1 MPEVKNFTEE
11 IPSIFQDA
19 QRSLATHRKNAA
31 ALRKIIQKNCKNKEN
46 EQLFIKEFYRNL
58 NKILV
63 VKKGQIAA
71 DRALKFIVEFI
82 KFSIKKE
89 AEKKAKKKEKMENAK
104 DENQMNIDII
114 TIEDNEPEESFI
126 GRFVD
131 LLFNYLLRGISSKNK
146 VVRFR
151 ICQLIALSLDTLTE
165 MDDEM
170 YCNLTNNLRLRA
182 KEKDANIRVH
192 AAIALSRLLEDDD
205 DIIENDNNEES
216 VLNILI
222 NMIQFDPNPDVRKAV
237 MCNLDISEKTL
248 PYIIERAQDT
258 DTSIRRCFYLTTMKN
273 IPIDTLSMNQ
283 REKILGWGL
292 FDRENSVQKAC
303 KHLLCEKWI
312 NEDCKRDLVK
322 FLNYF
327 DVMTSTIAG
336 DAIKIYF
343 EKYPNIKMSYNETE
357 WNSLSSEYAFLIR
370 EYVEFCHQNKK
381 DDKLDEILP
390 EIIKLVD
397 YLKKYFQKIVELRQ
411 EEEDEKILNEFI
423 VSQLLGIGNSLDYAD
438 EMGRRVMF
446 SCLRELLVSSEI
458 PNSQIPTI
466 IDILMKTALN
476 EKDLIRVIIEIICD
490 IREPIEEENIQQK
503 DSTMESL
510 INTKCLEIIKCLLER
525 TDENLS
531 DNPAL
536 SEINHNLIVPA
547 IKSGEEYMREL
558 GLNCLGLWCNFDME
572 LAVENMPLFLFN
584 TENIKPKI
592 QMMSLKIIF
601 DLIMRHGF
609 RAFEDV
615 VINLGSHGKFTV
627 NEIFK
632 HCLRN
637 TEGEVLSLAVSGI
650 SKLMLLKYFYDP
662 QILQRLIILYF
673 HPCTVNND
681 SLRQC
686 LSYFLPAFSYSS
698 VENQEFMT
706 SVLGV
711 CIRKLVKQY
720 YKNKEDMISPIQFGQ
735 QMIEW
740 TDYRRVLSNDFYKSK
755 SCPHARLAIKLLKI
769 AEKDTLTVIKTVC
782 YLLNKLTLNES
793 VENLVINDILERA
806 ENLKEMTTNNTVNNL
821 LSKFIFYVKNVKI
834 KIEDEDHN
842 SGEFKV
848 KIKEEAS
855 SPKQSHYIIKKDEL
869 SDEDDDKLNTSIS
882 NITKDTT
889 ESTEAS
895 TTTKDTTMTDT
906 NASSSTETIAKDTP
920 MTDTN
925 TSTKS
930 DTTMSEI

>member
-1 MPEVKNFTEE
+1 MPAPESFLEE
-11 IPSIFQDA
+11 IPNIFQDA

-31 ALRKIIQKNCKNKEN
+31 ALRKIIQKHCKNEEN

-63 VKKGQIAA
+63 VKKGQITA
-71 DRALKFIVEFI
+71 DRSLKFIVEFI

-89 AEKKAKKKEKMENAK
+89 NEKKEKKKEKKLEQLKNEEQMDVDIIDV
-104 DENQMNIDII
+104 DENE
-114 TIEDNEPEESFI
+114 EDDTFTT
-126 GRFVD
+126 RFVD
-131 LLFNYLLRGISSKNK
+131 SLFNYLLKGISSKNK
-146 VVRFR
+146 VVRYR
-151 ICQLIALSLDTLTE
+151 VCQLIALSLDNLTE

-170 YCNLTNNLRLRA
+170 YQNLTSNLRLRA
-182 KEKDANIRVH
+182 IEKDANIRVH
-192 AAIALSRLLEDDD
+192 AGIALSRLLEDDEED
-205 DIIENDNNEES
+205 DNNDDDGMDEDEKEDS
-216 VLNILI
+216 VMDILI
-222 NMIQFDPNPDVRKAV
+222 NMIQYDPNPDVRKAV
-237 MCNLDISEKTL
+237 MCNLDISTKTL

-258 DTSIRRCFYLTTMKN
+258 DTSIRRCFYLTAMKN
-273 IPIDTLSMNQ
+273 ISIKILSINQ

-292 FDRENSVQKAC
+292 YDREISVQKAC

-312 NEDCKRDLVK
+312 NEDCKKDLVK

-327 DVMTSTIAG
+327 DVMTSTIIG

-343 EKYPNIKMSYNETE
+343 EKNQNIKMVYNENE

-370 EYVEFCHQNKK
+370 EYVEYCHQNKK
-381 DDKLDEILP
+381 DDRLDEILP

-397 YLKKYFQKIVELRQ
+397 YLKKYFQKIVELKQ
-411 EEEDEKILNEFI
+411 EEEDEKISNEFI
-423 VSQLLGIGNSLDYAD
+423 VSQLLGIGNSIDYAD

-490 IREPIEEENIQQK
+490 IREPIEEVNMLK
-503 DSTMESL
+503 DPAMESL

-547 IKSGEEYMREL
+547 IKSGEEYLREL

-584 TENIKPKI
+584 TENIKPNI
-592 QMMSLKIIF
+592 QIMSLKIIF

-615 VINLGSHGKFTV
+615 VINLGSQGKFTV

-632 HCLRN
+632 RCLRN
-637 TEGEVLSLAVSGI
+637 TENEVLSLAVSGI

-662 QILQRLIILYF
+662 QILQRLVILYF
-673 HPCTVNND
+673 HPCTAKND

-698 VENQEFMT
+698 IENQEFMT
-706 SVLGV
+706 GVLGV
-711 CIRKLVKQY
+711 CIRKLLKQY
-720 YKNKEDMISPIQFGQ
+720 YKNKEDMITPIQFGQ
-735 QMIEW
+735 QMIDW
-740 TDYRRVLSNDFYKSK
+740 TDYRRVLSNDFYKAK

-793 VENLVINDILERA
+793 VENIVIDDILERS
-806 ENLKEMTTNNTVNNL
+806 ERLKEITPNNTVNNL
-821 LSKFIFYVKNVKI
+821 LTKFIFNVKNTKI
-834 KIEDEDHN
+834 KIEDDHQQN
-842 SGEFKV
+842 NDKSNI
-848 KIKEEAS
+848 KIKIKDEVE
-855 SPKQSHYIIKKDEL
+855 SPRRKSNHFIIKNNEL
-869 SDEDDDKLNTSIS
+869 SDNDEEKIDTFKTNLKS
-882 NITKDTT
+882 NIRNEKGENNNDKIDTD
-889 ESTEAS
+889 E
-895 TTTKDTTMTDT
+895 D
-906 NASSSTETIAKDTP
+906 
-920 MTDTN
+920 
-925 TSTKS
+925 
-930 DTTMSEI
+930 EITVDKENENNN